1 MCAFQSFTT
10 DFCQSSNLHAQMTTA
25 MESYPFPSLSYTMP
39 YSLSSS
45 ADLERSHTDSDTTP
59 ANSSE
64 MPYLHS
70 LNGTGNT
77 EQHASDSIPSTPCT
91 TTATDSTSNVTAD
104 LLTQNN
110 GMQHRSASTDIPT
123 TTNKETERKSK
134 YSSDAITLKSRNV
147 NSTDTQVRTLTRRA
161 FPSVS
166 LLVRVLLRNFQYNS
180 KRGRLASH
188 NVISSTL
195 SPSPPATPRLD
206 PDAPAVAQEIKLQAA
221 NRRQRIMS
229 CRTTRATENTQMNSA
244 NLRMILAIVTSQAA
258 PSSADS
264 SSASCENS
272 CELRSPVSSLA
283 SDLATQALC
292 TDGSADTPA
301 PVMQLPMSYADI
313 WSPSQS
319 VLDPTTLFVPTV
331 DTHHAATLRGEMG
344 QLVNFGARR
353 AYAKS

>member
-1 MCAFQSFTT
+1 
-10 DFCQSSNLHAQMTTA
+10 MTTA

-77 EQHASDSIPSTPCT
+77 EQHASGPILSTPCT
-91 TTATDSTSNVTAD
+91 TTATDSTSDVTTD
-104 LLTQNN
+104 LLTQN
-110 GMQHRSASTDIPT
+110 T
-123 TTNKETERKSK
+123 
-134 YSSDAITLKSRNV
+134 
-147 NSTDTQVRTLTRRA
+147 VRTLTRRA

-292 TDGSADTPA
+292 ADGSADTPA